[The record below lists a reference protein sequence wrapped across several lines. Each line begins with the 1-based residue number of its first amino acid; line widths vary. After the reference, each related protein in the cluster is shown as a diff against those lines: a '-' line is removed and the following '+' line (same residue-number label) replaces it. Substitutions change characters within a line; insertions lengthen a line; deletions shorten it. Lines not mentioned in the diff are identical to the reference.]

1 MQIGNENPLSCSVA
15 VKNPRRSLMFVP
27 EIPDNDSRLDFR
39 RASGHLSQKESG
51 YYLVL
56 LRTEIRRRNLRGKSS
71 FLE

>member
-1 MQIGNENPLSCSVA
+1 
-15 VKNPRRSLMFVP
+15 MFVP